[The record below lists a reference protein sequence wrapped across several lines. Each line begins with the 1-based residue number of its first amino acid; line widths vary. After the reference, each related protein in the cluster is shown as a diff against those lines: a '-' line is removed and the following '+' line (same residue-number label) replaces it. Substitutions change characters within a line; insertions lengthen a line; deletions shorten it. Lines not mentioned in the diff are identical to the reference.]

1 MISKYLQDSNQSYLQ
16 QQINDWINSNTQDSE
31 YLLLIDGALLTQREY
46 ILLQKQLEEAPLVS
60 LYQDTV
66 FSSMERYGIQA
77 LHFIPKYWD
86 QNRLNRELAPYLKV
100 CNRKPTFSIVKL
112 AQSFDLNFWLWLVD
126 LQLENDEQNYIT
138 RFADTHA
145 FSDLYQILNSQQL
158 AYMASYIDC
167 WGIKNRKGEWQIF
180 NFAMQHCT
188 EHLEAFMLSEEQT
201 DQLLRLSEADNI
213 YATLSD
219 SIDIETYFQT
229 ACDVQQHIYQLM
241 GVAKKVGL
249 NNYTDL
255 LVFIKLFIKHNPEIL
270 TSYPIQSILK
280 QIPTQDI
287 NLDNEDRQEWFQRL
301 TNILEHCTDSE

>member
-1 MISKYLQDSNQSYLQ
+1 
-16 QQINDWINSNTQDSE
+16 
-31 YLLLIDGALLTQREY
+31 
-46 ILLQKQLEEAPLVS
+46 
-60 LYQDTV
+60 
-66 FSSMERYGIQA
+66 
-77 LHFIPKYWD
+77 
-86 QNRLNRELAPYLKV
+86 
-100 CNRKPTFSIVKL
+100 
-112 AQSFDLNFWLWLVD
+112 
-126 LQLENDEQNYIT
+126 
-138 RFADTHA
+138 
-145 FSDLYQILNSQQL
+145 
-158 AYMASYIDC
+158 
-167 WGIKNRKGEWQIF
+167 
-180 NFAMQHCT
+180 MQHCT

>member
-1 MISKYLQDSNQSYLQ
+1 
-16 QQINDWINSNTQDSE
+16 
-31 YLLLIDGALLTQREY
+31 
-46 ILLQKQLEEAPLVS
+46 
-60 LYQDTV
+60 
-66 FSSMERYGIQA
+66 
-77 LHFIPKYWD
+77 
-86 QNRLNRELAPYLKV
+86 
-100 CNRKPTFSIVKL
+100 
-112 AQSFDLNFWLWLVD
+112 
-126 LQLENDEQNYIT
+126 
-138 RFADTHA
+138 
-145 FSDLYQILNSQQL
+145 
-158 AYMASYIDC
+158 
-167 WGIKNRKGEWQIF
+167 
-180 NFAMQHCT
+180 
-188 EHLEAFMLSEEQT
+188 MLSEEQT